1 MGLVCQSTDG
11 TSLVGPR
18 RGLCVM
24 RAGGRTLRG
33 WLASVQAL
41 GEATLDI
48 LHSLPVFVYPPNY
61 KDISLIVNFTVPR

>member
-1 MGLVCQSTDG
+1 MGLVCLSTDG

-24 RAGGRTLRG
+24 WAGGRTLRG

-48 LHSLPVFVYPPNY
+48 LHSLPVFVYPLTTRTFP
-61 KDISLIVNFTVPR
+61 SL